1 MPGGVEVRRRAEAL
15 DEGHVAGVGA
25 GAHAQSV
32 DIALSRRSFPS
43 SVRSERRGSCGVGP
57 RGAQAWLGAS
67 GVSRVA
73 GGGTQPCARRVG
85 RTPGTRAGGIE
96 RRLARTTAF
105 EHAKA
110 LDDGSDRVAVAL
122 RGQRER
128 LGGSRAAMPARPSKA
143 GHQVEGA
150 AVGISLHQR
159 PDGRGAAN
167 RRVDRSSVPHRSYP
181 GFVSSRMGVT
191 RSALPGAPRA
201 RIRPIAEMPAPP
213 RF

>member
-15 DEGHVAGVGA
+15 DEGPVAGVGA
-25 GAHAQSV
+25 GAHPQSV

-43 SVRSERRGSCGVGP
+43 SAGSEHRGSRGVGRRG
-57 RGAQAWLGAS
+57 AWAWLDAS

-73 GGGTQPCARRVG
+73 GSGTQPCARRVG

-96 RRLARTTAF
+96 RRLARATAV
-105 EHAKA
+105 EHPEA
-110 LDDGSDRVAVAL
+110 LDHGPNGVAVAL
-122 RGQRER
+122 RGQRQG
-128 LGGSRAAMPARPSKA
+128 LGGSRAAVAAGPTQA

-150 AVGISLHQR
+150 AVGISLHQS

-167 RRVDRSSVPHRSYP
+167 RCIDRSSVPHRSYP
-181 GFVSSRMGVT
+181 GFVSSLMGMT